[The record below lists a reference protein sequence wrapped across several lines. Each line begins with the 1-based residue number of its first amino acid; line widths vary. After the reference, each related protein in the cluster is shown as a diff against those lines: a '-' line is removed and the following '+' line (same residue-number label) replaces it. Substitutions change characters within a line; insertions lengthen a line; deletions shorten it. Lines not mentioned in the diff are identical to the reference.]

1 MPASI
6 RRLTAEEAADRL
18 EALSAIL
25 MDSVEGG
32 ASVGFLL
39 PMTHAKADAFWASV
53 INGVA
58 SGQRILLVAEDDE
71 GQILGTAQVV
81 FATPE
86 NQPHRADVSKLL
98 VLRRA
103 RRQGLGEA
111 LMRAAERAA
120 RAAKRTVLVLDTAT
134 DEAERVYQ
142 RMGWTRLGVLPDYAM
157 MPDGSLCDTV
167 FYFKRLG

>member
-111 LMRAAERAA
+111 LMRAGARHRDGRGRAGLPAHGLDPSRRAA
-120 RAAKRTVLVLDTAT
+120 RLRHDAGR
-134 DEAERVYQ
+134 
-142 RMGWTRLGVLPDYAM
+142 
-157 MPDGSLCDTV
+157 
-167 FYFKRLG
+167 